1 MSKTVKTTV
10 NPLFSNIQDKMDGI
24 FTDINDTTTSNYLGP
39 KTPHIISPGLRT
51 FLVAI
56 SAIVALYLL
65 IIVVV
70 SRSKLMPALVVGIF
84 ISFILKTCFDVI
96 KIMKIIKNK
105 LYGKLNT
112 AILSIGIVL
121 YIFFMY
127 TSSKLYHILL
137 KNLKSK
143 CTSKIVN
150 LDALAIIYI
159 ILILFDNVILNNPD
173 MYLFSII
180 VYVCVGLAMMLYYKN
195 EIPNLKNKLEDNCK
209 E

>member
-1 MSKTVKTTV
+1 MYITMSNSIKKDTIT
-10 NPLFSNIQDKMDGI
+10 NDLFSDLTDPKIKPIDKESI
-24 FTDINDTTTSNYLGP
+24 STN
-39 KTPHIISPGLRT
+39 IISSGFQN

-105 LYGKLNT
+105 LYGKINT

-127 TSSKLYHILL
+127 ASSKLYHILL

-209 E
+209 K